1 MSSPPEYVF
10 KPAVL
15 SPPQT
20 WTINDGHLMRRG
32 GKAAFAIAQTDR
44 ASWGDL
50 AYRGTRSAWLHLSAG
65 ETSVKLNCNDNGS
78 GDDRAVFLE
87 LVGAVLDELS
97 KAQPNLEIRYDGG
110 GPFGR
115 AMFII
120 ATLGALAGL
129 GFISAVVSGAI
140 QQNGLILAGVGVLM
154 AFGLG
159 TLAWTYRPWQ
169 APPSAR
175 PEALRKLLGPKR
187 G

>member
-1 MSSPPEYVF
+1 
-10 KPAVL
+10 
-15 SPPQT
+15 
-20 WTINDGHLMRRG
+20 MRRG
-32 GKAAFAIAQTDR
+32 GKSAFPLALTDH

-65 ETSVKLNCNDNGS
+65 ETSVKLNCNDNGA
-78 GDDRAVFLE
+78 GDDRAVFLQ
-87 LVGAVLDELS
+87 LVGAVLDELAE
-97 KAQPNLEIRYDGG
+97 AQPDLEIRYDGG

-120 ATLGALAGL
+120 ATLGGLAGL
-129 GFISAVVSGAI
+129 ALISAVVSGAV

-175 PEALRKLLGPKR
+175 PEELRQLLGPKR
-187 G
+187 S

>member
-15 SPPQT
+15 SSPQT

-32 GKAAFAIAQTDR
+32 GKAAFPLSQTDR

-50 AYRGTRSAWLHLSAG
+50 AYRGTRSAWLHLNAG
-65 ETSVKLNCNDNGS
+65 EASVKLNCNDNGG
-78 GDDRAVFLE
+78 GDDRAVFLQ
-87 LVGAVLDELS
+87 LIGAVLDELA
-97 KAQPNLEIRYDGG
+97 KTQPDLQIHYDGG

-129 GFISAVVSGAI
+129 AFISAVVSGAV
-140 QQNGLILAGVGVLM
+140 QQNGLIIAGVGLLM

-175 PEALRKLLGPKR
+175 PAELRELLGAKR
-187 G
+187 R

>member
-1 MSSPPEYVF
+1 MASPAEFVF

-15 SPPQT
+15 SATQT

-32 GKAAFAIAQTDR
+32 GKSAFPLAKPVV

-65 ETSVKLNCNDNGS
+65 ELSVKLNCNDNGA

-87 LVGAVLDELS
+87 LVGAVLDELA
-97 KAQPNLEIRYDGG
+97 KTQPDLEIRYDGG

-120 ATLGALAGL
+120 ASLGALVGL
-129 GFISAVVSGAI
+129 AFISAVVSGSI
-140 QQNGLILAGVGVLM
+140 QQNGLILAGVGMLM

-175 PEALRKLLGPKR
+175 PEELRDLLGPKR